1 MPEPDGGAATPKTV
15 DVVEIMREIRES
27 IQRKRA
33 AGVYTDEEVDALTTL
48 RLRTFGEE
56 AKIDPKLLDRLLGP
70 THDWNITTDYL
81 IRTTR
86 TGAAARALLGVKKAV
101 RPIVRLYTDHIL
113 KRQAQINLYFAHLL
127 HNDIRETARLQLEVQ
142 ALRARVDALEK
153 ERAGGRTAG

>member
-1 MPEPDGGAATPKTV
+1 MSDQPAARAAKTV

-33 AGVYTDEEVDALTTL
+33 AGVYTDEEVDALAEL

-86 TGAAARALLGVKKAV
+86 SGPAAKTLLAVKKAV
-101 RPIVRLYTDHIL
+101 RPVVRLYTDHIL

-142 ALRARVDALEK
+142 ALRARVEALEK
-153 ERAGGRTAG
+153 ERAGGRAAG

>member
-1 MPEPDGGAATPKTV
+1 MSEEREGPARV
-15 DVVEIMREIRES
+15 DVVEVMREIREG

-33 AGVYTDEEVDALTTL
+33 QGIYTDEEVESLAQL

-56 AKIDPKLLDRLLGP
+56 AKIDPRLLDRLLGP

-86 TGAAARALLGVKKAV
+86 TGPGAKALIAAKKAV
-101 RPIVRLYTDHIL
+101 RPLVRLYTDHIL

-127 HNDIRETARLQLEVQ
+127 HNDVRETARLQLEVQ
-142 ALRARVDALEK
+142 ALRARCEALEK
-153 ERAGGRTAG
+153 ELARRREAAAG

>member
-1 MPEPDGGAATPKTV
+1 MPDEAVPAGKTV
-15 DVVEIMREIRES
+15 DVVEVMREIREA

-33 AGVYTDEEVDALTTL
+33 AGVYTDEEVDALAEL

-56 AKIDPKLLDRLLGP
+56 AKIDPKLLDRLLGD

-86 TGAAARALLGVKKAV
+86 SGLPAKALVGVKKAV
-101 RPIVRLYTDHIL
+101 RPLVRLYTDHIL

-127 HNDIRETARLQLEVQ
+127 HNDIRETARLQRSVVSRFPNVSSIDLS
-142 ALRARVDALEK
+142 LI
-153 ERAGGRTAG
+153 

>member
-1 MPEPDGGAATPKTV
+1 MSEERDAPARV
-15 DVVEIMREIRES
+15 DVVEVMREIREG

-33 AGVYTDEEVDALTTL
+33 QGIYTDEEVESLAQL

-56 AKIDPKLLDRLLGP
+56 AKIDPRLLDRLLGP

-86 TGAAARALLGVKKAV
+86 TGAGAKALIAAKKAI
-101 RPIVRLYTDHIL
+101 RPLVRLYTDHIL

-127 HNDIRETARLQLEVQ
+127 HDTVRETARLQLENQ
-142 ALRARVDALEK
+142 ALRARLEALE
-153 ERAGGRTAG
+153 GGRTREGAGR